1 MSNPPDRESIA
12 KAMRDAAW
20 IATHGTREERS
31 GRFIPAKPSTE
42 TPPKPARAARRSAPA
57 Q

>member
-1 MSNPPDRESIA
+1 MSNPPDRDSIS

-31 GRFIPAKPSTE
+31 GRFITAKPSAQAM
-42 TPPKPARAARRSAPA
+42 PKKAPVT
-57 Q
+57 QR

>member
-42 TPPKPARAARRSAPA
+42 TPPKPARAARRSAA
-57 Q
+57 SQ

>member
-1 MSNPPDRESIA
+1 MSNKPTSETIA

-31 GRFIPAKPSTE
+31 GQFMATKPSSPCE
-42 TPPKPARAARRSAPA
+42 AAPKKAHAAQR
-57 Q
+57 

>member
-12 KAMRDAAW
+12 KAMQDAAW

-31 GRFIPAKPSTE
+31 GRFISAKPSTSSE
-42 TPPKPARAARRSAPA
+42 TTPKKARVARR
-57 Q
+57 